1 MVVLTE
7 LEHDAL
13 LEIFNIGVGQAAAAM
28 SGIVGEEVTMSVPS
42 ISFLSRSEAA
52 QVLDDAHRGNGAN
65 NGNGNGN
72 DHGTGTGNAAHS
84 GTHNGRH
91 QRGSDG
97 GHGGRICGVSQHYEG
112 AFSTEA
118 LLMFPE
124 DKSLE
129 IVRLMVGEAIPLAEL
144 SAMEQEA
151 MSEIGNIILNSC
163 VGTLAN
169 IFQHELHG
177 SLPVYHLGSSDEIL
191 DATGTRADTV
201 VMMLHIDFI
210 LEKHQIHGYVAFIL
224 DITALTDLRGQIDGY
239 LQRAIGPH

>member
-1 MVVLTE
+1 MIALTE

-28 SGIVGEEVTMSVPS
+28 SGIVNEEVTMSVPS
-42 ISFLSRSEAA
+42 ISFLSRSDAA
-52 QVLDDAHRGNGAN
+52 QLLEQAHRNNAAGAGSNGHAGNG
-65 NGNGNGN
+65 
-72 DHGTGTGNAAHS
+72 DS
-84 GTHNGRH
+84 GDS
-91 QRGSDG
+91 GSG
-97 GHGGRICGVSQHYEG
+97 ERICGVSQHYEG

-124 DKSLE
+124 YKSLE
-129 IVRLMVGEAIPLAEL
+129 IVRLMVGEAVPLAEL
-144 SAMEQEA
+144 SGMEQEA

-177 SLPVYHLGSSDEIL
+177 SLPVYHLGTSDEIL

-224 DITALTDLRGQIDGY
+224 DVTALSDLKDHIDRYLKRAMGLPMGQ
-239 LQRAIGPH
+239 P